1 MKIPEIKSLVEQCS
15 LVQLKQAEA
24 DLLAE
29 KPLQLSIAGEDE
41 GEKLTHILGAIF
53 IREAMEQQQLQFK
66 EALRLYTQK
75 VRQSMG

>member
-1 MKIPEIKSLVEQCS
+1 MKIPEIKYTVEQYS
-15 LVQLKQAEA
+15 LAQLKQAEA

-29 KPLQLSIAGEDE
+29 KPLQISIAGEDA
-41 GEKLTHILGAIF
+41 GEQLTHILGAVF
-53 IREAMEQQQLQFK
+53 ILEAMEQHQLQFK